1 MNSFAANILLPLSAA
16 ICLGWTLVDQSP
28 SNKNSKAPD
37 SKNIENS
44 AAVEQRLRIDNL
56 IILGQSAPA
65 EVTGDLLLTLVSS
78 NLIANKERKMELIEQ
93 AFRSAAQ
100 AREPVRR
107 KSWGLM
113 VDTRSGFK
121 QRAFDFELDKL
132 SMQSK
137 AVIKMIPLDRLR
149 ARTMFEDISLPAIK
163 PLTCEDSL
171 GYDLESYYVA
181 MLSVAEECFNGDERK
196 AEAHIQ
202 FISDKL
208 ESVRSIPQVT
218 PATRMLVNAEL
229 SPDELSLLANVLTKA
244 LGRVSTDGRSFAFAM
259 ERDRLVST
267 AHGLILKLKQHG
279 VPANDFGGAFRSF
292 LIKSMSGEVC
302 TDVAWLKGGQV
313 SLPADLER
321 INSVLATPIA
331 ADDVH
336 PASVGPKAGE
346 VVYWTTPKAAQ
357 VLWTAKELRFGGG
370 EKALS
375 GEERQTEQWHRK
387 LLDFLE
393 LLESWEPES
402 EPSPDDYFQEKCITY
417 MVLVDLCPDDPQ
429 RDVVLRAYGNY
440 LKEKSGE
447 YKGRIEWILPVKD
460 YLRVLRSKSDKVRR
474 SSLDPWLTSSD
485 GNLRI
490 YGELAM
496 LTSFKS

>member
-1 MNSFAANILLPLSAA
+1 MNSFAANILIPLFAA

-28 SNKNSKAPD
+28 STQNSKAPD

-44 AAVEQRLRIDNL
+44 AVAQQRLRIENL

-78 NLIANKERKMELIEQ
+78 NLIANKERKMQLIEQ
-93 AFRSAAQ
+93 VFRSAAE

-107 KSWGLM
+107 KSWSRQ
-113 VDTRSGFK
+113 VDTRAGFK
-121 QRAFDFELDKL
+121 QRAFELELDRL

-137 AVIKMIPLDRLR
+137 AVVLMIPLDRLR
-149 ARTMFEDISLPAIK
+149 ARVMFEDISLPVIK

-181 MLSVAEECFNGDERK
+181 MLSVAESCFSDDERK

-202 FISDKL
+202 FISDRL
-208 ESVRSIPQVT
+208 ERVRSISQVM
-218 PATRMLVNAEL
+218 PATRMLVNAKF
-229 SPDELSLLANVLTKA
+229 SPDELSLLVNVLTKA
-244 LGRVSTDGRSFAFAM
+244 LGRVATDGRSFAFVI
-259 ERDRLVST
+259 ERDPLVST
-267 AHGLILKLKQHG
+267 AHRLILKLKQQG
-279 VPANDFGGAFRSF
+279 VPANDFSGAFRSF
-292 LIKSMSGEVC
+292 LIKNMSGEVC
-302 TDVAWLKGGQV
+302 TDVPWLKGGQIG
-313 SLPADLER
+313 LPADVAG
-321 INSVLATPIA
+321 INNEFASPIVV
-331 ADDVH
+331 DDVH
-336 PASVGPKAGE
+336 PASIGPKAADLE
-346 VVYWTTPKAAQ
+346 YWTTPKAAEL
-357 VLWTAKELRFGGG
+357 LWTAKELRFGGG
-370 EKALS
+370 ETALS
-375 GEERQTEQWHRK
+375 AEQRETEEWHRK
-387 LLDFLE
+387 FLDFLE
-393 LLESWEPES
+393 MIERWEPES
-402 EPSPDDYFQEKCITY
+402 EPTPDDYFQERCNMYIA
-417 MVLVDLCPDDPQ
+417 LVDLCPHDPQ

-490 YGELAM
+490 YGELAL
-496 LTSFKS
+496 LTSAKN